1 MPDFLLVS
9 GEVTRNLNSNQSS
22 GSNKSGV
29 SAGSYHSPP
38 GWGLSPR
45 KALRDLNQIV
55 LCIPGGRTRPRFYP

>member
-1 MPDFLLVS
+1 MPDFLLVG

-38 GWGLSPR
+38 GWGLSPQ
-45 KALRDLNQIV
+45 KATQRFESDCSV
-55 LCIPGGRTRPRFYP
+55 YPWRTN